1 MKPDRPILVISKCLG
16 CAECRYDGTGV
27 KGTRAESLH
36 QVTRIVPVCP
46 EEEIGLGTPRPP
58 IRVVEGEA
66 PCLYQPETGRDLT
79 DRMIRFTE
87 TFLDRLDEVDGF
99 LLKSRSPS
107 CGVRDAKVYVDE
119 DSEELSDRRGPGLFA
134 RGVLQ
139 RHPLLPIEDERRLR
153 DAAIWERFVT
163 RLFAAAAL
171 RHATRQT
178 DLKDLREFHEK
189 VRSFIEDCSRA
200 ALERIEGIVEN
211 REQRPP
217 IEVVKNY
224 RDEYL
229 RALRRLPAKE
239 PRFPGRPPIEVLE

>member
-1 MKPDRPILVISKCLG
+1 MKPYRPILVISKCLG

-27 KGTRAESLH
+27 RGTRGEPLREVAR
-36 QVTRIVPVCP
+36 VIPVCP

-79 DRMIRFTE
+79 DRMIRFAE
-87 TFLDRLDEVDGF
+87 TFLDRIDEVDGF
-99 LLKSRSPS
+99 LMKSRSPS
-107 CGVRDAKVYVDE
+107 CGVRDAKVYVE
-119 DSEELSDRRGPGLFA
+119 PDSEELAGRRGPGLFT

-171 RHATRQT
+171 RHAIRHT
-178 DLKDLREFHEK
+178 DLNDLREFHKE

-200 ALERIEGIVEN
+200 ALGRIERIVEN
-211 REQRPP
+211 REERPP
-217 IEVVKNY
+217 IEVVEDY

-229 RALRRLPAKE
+229 RMLRRLPAE
-239 PRFPGRPPIEVLE
+239 RPRFPGQPPIEVLD